1 LDEGG
6 EMTHRKQMRIL
17 ISVSIVVVFLLVGAC
32 TPATTVE
39 VELTS
44 PSPAEGTPATQV
56 GVPTAT
62 MELIPE
68 PISFIDGFGR
78 EVSIAEPAQRV
89 VSIAP
94 SSTEILFAVG
104 AGSQVVGRDEYSDYP
119 PEAIEVTSI
128 GTTYGELNVE
138 AIVALDPDL
147 VFAAIINSA
156 EHVQA
161 LEDLGLVVFVLPN
174 PMGMDELYEVIEM
187 TGKLTGHETEAED
200 FVDQLE
206 LRVEAVIETLSG
218 VEPVSVFY
226 EVDAADD
233 PNAPWTTGSGTFQ
246 DVLIGLAGGE
256 NIASD
261 IELWGQLSLEEIVAR
276 DPEVIVFS
284 AGPWVTTTS
293 ESIAARAGWGE
304 ISAVVNGEV
313 YGIDTNWIDRPGP
326 RYVDALEALAKIL
339 HPELFE

>member
-1 LDEGG
+1 
-6 EMTHRKQMRIL
+6 MNHKVQMRML
-17 ISVSIVVVFLLVGAC
+17 ISISIVVIFLLIGAC
-32 TPATTVE
+32 TPASTAE
-39 VELTS
+39 VEPTS
-44 PSPAEGTPATQV
+44 PSPAEGAAATQV
-56 GVPTAT
+56 GVPTAALD
-62 MELIPE
+62 LIPE
-68 PISFIDGFGR
+68 PISFTDGLDR

-104 AGSQVVGRDEYSDYP
+104 AGSQIVGRDEFSDYP
-119 PEAIEVTSI
+119 PEAVEVPSI
-128 GTTYGELNVE
+128 GSVYGELNVE
-138 AIVALDPDL
+138 AIVALEPDL
-147 VFAAIINSA
+147 VFAAIINSP

-161 LEDLGLVVFVLPN
+161 LEDVGIVVFVLPN
-174 PMGMDELYEVIEM
+174 PMGMDDLFEILEM
-187 TGKLTGHETEAED
+187 AGKLTNHENEAED
-200 FVDQLE
+200 LVDELE

-218 VEPVSVFY
+218 NEPISVFY
-226 EVDAADD
+226 EVDAEDD

-246 DVLIGLAGGE
+246 DVLITMAGGE

-276 DPEVIVFS
+276 DPEVIVYS
-284 AGPWVTTTS
+284 AGPWVTTTP
-293 ESIAARAGWGE
+293 ESIAERAGWGE

-326 RYVDALEALAKIL
+326 RYVDALETLAKIL

>member
-1 LDEGG
+1 
-6 EMTHRKQMRIL
+6 MTHTKRIQL
-17 ISVSIVVVFLLVGAC
+17 LRYNLLLLLTLLASACSQATTKVVEPTSL
-32 TPATTVE
+32 PATEETI
-39 VELTS
+39 
-44 PSPAEGTPATQV
+44 PSQAS
-56 GVPTAT
+56 VPSAAQEPT
-62 MELIPE
+62 PE
-68 PISFIDGFGR
+68 PISFIDGLER
-78 EVSIAEPAQRV
+78 EVSIPEPAKRV

-104 AGSQVVGRDEYSDYP
+104 AAPQIVGRDEYSDYP
-119 PEAIEVTSI
+119 PEAMEVTSI

-138 AIVALDPDL
+138 AIVALEPDL
-147 VFAAIINSA
+147 VFAAIINSP

-174 PMGMDELYEVIEM
+174 PMGMDELFEVLEI
-187 TGKLTGHETEAED
+187 TGRLTGHETEAED

-226 EVDAADD
+226 EVDAEDD
-233 PNAPWTTGSGTFQ
+233 PNAPWTAGSGTFQ
-246 DVLIGLAGGE
+246 DVLIALAGGE

-261 IELWGQLSLEEIVAR
+261 IELWGKLSLEEIVAR
-276 DPEVIVFS
+276 DPKVIVFS
-284 AGPWVTTTS
+284 AGPWVSTTP
-293 ESIAARAGWGE
+293 ESIAERPGWSE

-313 YGIDTNWIDRPGP
+313 YGIDTHWIDRPGP
-326 RYVDALEALAKIL
+326 RYVDALEALVKIL